1 MIRSICMYFL
11 LAAFVLGD
19 GVTVFAQDN
28 EREFAA
34 EMEQRRM
41 DVQSMLKEFEL
52 ETERRRQEE
61 GENFDEENRP
71 V

>member
-1 MIRSICMYFL
+1 MYFL

-19 GVTVFAQDN
+19 AVTVFAQDH

-41 DVQSMLKEFEL
+41 DVQAMLKNSSGKRSGDVKKREKL
-52 ETERRRQEE
+52 RR
-61 GENFDEENRP
+61 GNRP